1 MSWSLFPPQTTE
13 VQFDEKWAF
22 VRKKEAHCEPGESE
36 QGDNW
41 DHVAFDPEH
50 RLVVSLVPGKRTK
63 ANTDRLVADFAR
75 RTGRQPMNLITSD
88 EYKPYADAVLR
99 TYGEESQP
107 PRRPGPG
114 RPPKPRLRPPPGLL
128 YATVHKTRKKGR
140 VVKAEARLIY
150 GTPQELQEALKRSP
164 VSAEVNTAFV
174 ERYNATSRHR
184 NARKVRKSYRF
195 SKDWGV
201 HNGMTWFEVG
211 VYNFCWAVR
220 TLTLQRPDGP
230 AIQRTPAMAAGLTDH
245 LWTLEEWTKLPAASH
260 LDSS

>member
-1 MSWSLFPPQTTE
+1 MSWSLFPPQTRE

-22 VRKKEAHCEPGESE
+22 VRKKEAHCEPDESE

-41 DHVAFDPEH
+41 DHVAFDSEH

-63 ANTDRLVADFAR
+63 ANTDRLVEDFAR
-75 RTGRQPMNLITSD
+75 RTGRRSMDLITSD

-99 TYGEESQP
+99 TYGEEFQP

-140 VVKAEARLIY
+140 VVNVEARLLY
-150 GTPQELQEALKRSP
+150 GTPQGLQEALECSA
-164 VSAEVNTAFV
+164 VSHEVNTAFV

-195 SKDWGV
+195 SKDWGI
-201 HNGMTWFEVG
+201 HNGMSWFEVG

-220 TLTLQRPDGP
+220 TLTLRRPDGP

-245 LWTLEEWTKLPAASH
+245 LWALEEWIQFPAASH